1 MYPVAKGRQERK
13 RMGTMDRKQTRR
25 TVTVFALASFL
36 NDLGSD
42 MIYPIWPMFITTGL
56 GASMSVLGFLDGL
69 GDALVS
75 LSQAASGYVSD
86 RIRTR
91 KVFVWIGYLFGSGA
105 RIGYALS
112 STWHHVI
119 PFRVMDRAGK
129 MRGAPR
135 DAMIADVSTRA
146 NRSTHFG
153 VLRAMDNLGA
163 VCGVLVCIVLFRVLG
178 YRSLFLLA
186 AIPSFAGAILVLLL
200 IRERESEEGRIY
212 KGISFSD
219 LDRNFRLFL
228 FLSAVFALGSFSYS
242 FLLLYA
248 HEAGFEI
255 GFLPVLYLVFTA
267 VASLVSLPFG
277 RLADRAGRKF
287 VLLLSFVLWGLVC
300 LCLVLAR
307 NRQGVA
313 VAFLLYGLHKGAI
326 EPVQKAFVSEL
337 ALTHYRASSLG
348 GFQMVVG
355 LCAFPSS
362 LFAGLLWDRFG
373 AFVPLYFSM
382 GLSTIAAVLLVF
394 VREGSGFSTEVTGS
408 CPRVARSS

>member
-1 MYPVAKGRQERK
+1 MQ
-13 RMGTMDRKQTRR
+13 TMDRKQTRR

-75 LSQAASGYVSD
+75 ISQAASGYLSD
-86 RIRTR
+86 RIRKR
-91 KVFVWIGYLFGSGA
+91 KVFVWLGYLLGSGS
-105 RIGYALS
+105 RIGYAVS
-112 STWHHVI
+112 GTWQHVV
-119 PFRVMDRAGK
+119 PFRVLDRAGK

-135 DAMIADVSTRA
+135 DAIIADVSSRG
-146 NRSTHFG
+146 NRGTHFG

-163 VCGVLVCIVLFRVLG
+163 VCGILVCIALFEVLG

-186 AIPSFAGAILVLLL
+186 AIPSAVGAILVVLF
-200 IRERESEEGRIY
+200 IKERKPEDNRVY
-212 KGISFSD
+212 KGISFSE

-248 HEAGFEI
+248 HQLGFRI
-255 GFLPVLYLVFTA
+255 SFLPVLYLVFTA

-277 RLADRAGRKF
+277 RLADRIGRRT
-287 VLLLSFVLWGLVC
+287 VLLMSFLFWGLVC
-300 LCLVLAR
+300 VCLLLVR
-307 NRQGVA
+307 NREGVV
-313 VAFLLYGLHKGAI
+313 VAFVLYGLHKGAI

-337 ALTHYRASSLG
+337 APRAYRASSLG

-355 LCAFPSS
+355 LCALPSS
-362 LFAGLLWDRFG
+362 LFAGILWDGVG
-373 AFVPLYFSM
+373 AFLPLYVSI
-382 GLSTIAAVLLVF
+382 GLTTIASVLLIF
-394 VREGSGFSTEVTGS
+394 VKEGRIEPMT
-408 CPRVARSS
+408 

>member
-1 MYPVAKGRQERK
+1 MQ
-13 RMGTMDRKQTRR
+13 TMDRKQTRR

-75 LSQAASGYVSD
+75 ISQAASGYLSD
-86 RIRTR
+86 RIRKR
-91 KVFVWIGYLFGSGA
+91 KVFVWLGYLLGSGS
-105 RIGYALS
+105 RIGYAVS
-112 STWHHVI
+112 GTWQHVV
-119 PFRVMDRAGK
+119 PFRVLDRAGK

-135 DAMIADVSTRA
+135 DAIIADVSSRG
-146 NRSTHFG
+146 NRGTHFG

-163 VCGVLVCIVLFRVLG
+163 VCGILVCIALFEVLG

-186 AIPSFAGAILVLLL
+186 AIPSAVGAILVVLF
-200 IRERESEEGRIY
+200 IKERKPEDNRVY
-212 KGISFSD
+212 KGISFSE

-248 HEAGFEI
+248 HQLGFRI
-255 GFLPVLYLVFTA
+255 SFLPVLYLVFTA

-277 RLADRAGRKF
+277 RLADRIGRRT
-287 VLLLSFVLWGLVC
+287 VLLMSFLFWGLVC
-300 LCLVLAR
+300 VCLLLVR
-307 NRQGVA
+307 SREGVV
-313 VAFLLYGLHKGAI
+313 VAFVLYGLHKGAI

-337 ALTHYRASSLG
+337 APRAYRASSLG

-355 LCAFPSS
+355 LCALPSS
-362 LFAGLLWDRFG
+362 LLAGILWDGVG
-373 AFVPLYFSM
+373 AFLPLYVSI
-382 GLSTIAAVLLVF
+382 GLTTIASVLLIF
-394 VREGSGFSTEVTGS
+394 VKEGRIEPMT
-408 CPRVARSS
+408 